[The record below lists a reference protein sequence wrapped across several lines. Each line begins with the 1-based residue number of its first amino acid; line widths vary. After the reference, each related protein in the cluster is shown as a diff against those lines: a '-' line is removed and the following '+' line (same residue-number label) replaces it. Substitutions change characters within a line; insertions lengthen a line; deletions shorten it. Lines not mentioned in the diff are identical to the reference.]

1 MDQKQALYEQC
12 LLHELEDLFFFSR
25 VLGAGK
31 ERIESMDTSNIS
43 AFERERAR
51 EDCRRW
57 ADAKL
62 LGRFNKNIFKEPVEI
77 SIKFD
82 KGLKVNYFTVEG
94 EIYKLIMCIDT
105 NQDGF
110 AVWLRSM
117 LKEDE

>member
-1 MDQKQALYEQC
+1 MEQRQAVYEKC
-12 LLHELEDLFFFSR
+12 LLHELEGLFFYSR

-31 ERIESMDTSNIS
+31 ERIESLDTSEIS
-43 AFERERAR
+43 DEEKRKAQNE
-51 EDCRRW
+51 CRDW

-62 LGRFNKNIFKEPVEI
+62 LGRFNNDIFKEPVEI

-82 KGLKVNYFTVEG
+82 KSLKVNYFTVEG
-94 EIYKLIMCIDT
+94 ETYKLIMCIDT
-105 NQDGF
+105 SYNGF